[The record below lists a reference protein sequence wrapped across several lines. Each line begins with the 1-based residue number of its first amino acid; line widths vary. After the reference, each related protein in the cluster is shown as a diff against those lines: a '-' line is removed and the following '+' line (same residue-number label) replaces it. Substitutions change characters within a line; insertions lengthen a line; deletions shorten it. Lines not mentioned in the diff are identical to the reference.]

1 MSTRVLDL
9 DYLYQLWCTLFHS
22 LSGNS
27 IESSG
32 AASLCDA
39 LRVNQT
45 LRELK

>member
-1 MSTRVLDL
+1 MNTPVLDF

-22 LSGNS
+22 LSINF

-39 LRVNQT
+39 LRVNHT
-45 LRELK
+45 LRELE